1 MPRTSGSTAVQT
13 AARIEAALALLVDG
27 VDLAT
32 ARRSLESQFS
42 VDASTARRYLREA
55 KAELTADC
63 KLGDL
68 EAEAGIQVER
78 LRSLAFQSRQA
89 GNFNAAATAERA
101 VAHILTSFQ
110 RNNTMGAARLH
121 GHSIGTVEVTESQR
135 RKYRKRK
142 PADELPTDLG
152 F

>member
-1 MPRTSGSTAVQT
+1 MPRAAGSTAAQT
-13 AARIEAALALLVDG
+13 AARIEAALALLIDG
-27 VDLAT
+27 ADLAT
-32 ARRSLESQFS
+32 ARRQLESQFS
-42 VDASTARRYLREA
+42 VDASTARRYLRAA
-55 KAELTADC
+55 KEDC

-68 EAEAGIQVER
+68 EVEAGVQVER
-78 LRSLAFQSRQA
+78 LRSLAFQSKQA

-101 VAHILTSFQ
+101 AANIIISLQ
-110 RNNTMGAARLH
+110 RNNTTGAARLH

-142 PADELPTDLG
+142 PADDLPADLG

>member
-1 MPRTSGSTAVQT
+1 MPRASGSTAAQT
-13 AARIEAALALLVDG
+13 AARIEAALALLIDG
-27 VDLAT
+27 ADLAT
-32 ARRSLESQFS
+32 ARRQLESRFS
-42 VDASTARRYLREA
+42 VDASTARRYLRAA
-55 KAELTADC
+55 KAELIEDC
-63 KLGDL
+63 KLGEL
-68 EAEAGIQVER
+68 EAEAGVQVER
-78 LRSLAFQSRQA
+78 LRSLAYQSKQA

-110 RNNTMGAARLH
+110 RNNTTGAARLH

-142 PADELPTDLG
+142 PADDLPADLG

>member
-1 MPRTSGSTAVQT
+1 MPRTSGSTAAQT

-27 VDLAT
+27 VELAT
-32 ARRSLESQFS
+32 ARRQLESQFS
-42 VDASTARRYLREA
+42 VDSSTARRYLREA
-55 KAELTADC
+55 KAELI
-63 KLGDL
+63 
-68 EAEAGIQVER
+68 AGIQVER
-78 LRSLAFQSRQA
+78 LRSLAYQSRQA
-89 GNFNAAATAERA
+89 GNFNAAASAERA

-121 GHSIGTVEVTESQR
+121 GHSVGTVEVTENQR

-142 PADELPTDLG
+142 PADDLPADLG

>member
-1 MPRTSGSTAVQT
+1 MPRTSGSTAAQT

-27 VDLAT
+27 VELAT
-32 ARRSLESQFS
+32 ARRQLESQFS
-42 VDASTARRYLREA
+42 VDSSTARRYLREA
-55 KAELTADC
+55 KAELIEDC

-78 LRSLAFQSRQA
+78 LRSLAYQSRQA
-89 GNFNAAATAERA
+89 GNFN
-101 VAHILTSFQ
+101 AHILTSFQ

-121 GHSIGTVEVTESQR
+121 GHSVGAVEVTESQR

-142 PADELPTDLG
+142 PADDLPADLG

>member
-1 MPRTSGSTAVQT
+1 MPRASGSTAAQT
-13 AARIEAALALLVDG
+13 AARSEVALALLIDG
-27 VDLAT
+27 VDLAI
-32 ARRSLESQFS
+32 ARRQLESQFF
-42 VDASTARRYLREA
+42 VDASTARRYLRSA
-55 KAELTADC
+55 KADC

-68 EAEAGIQVER
+68 EAEAGIQIER
-78 LRSLAFQSRQA
+78 LRSLAYQSRQA

-101 VAHILTSFQ
+101 AAHILTSFQ
-110 RNNTMGAARLH
+110 RNNTTGAARLH

-142 PADELPTDLG
+142 PADDLPPDLG